1 MIMLANQ
8 LKAKNP
14 QMFNFVE
21 QAIQNKNNPMEI
33 IKNVTKNYTPEQIDV
48 LMQKAGKMGIPNE
61 VLEQVKQGIK

>member
-21 QAIQNKNNPMEI
+21 QAIQNRNNPMEI

>member
-33 IKNVTKNYTPEQIDV
+33 MKNITKNYTPEQIDV
-48 LMQKAGKMGIPNE
+48 LIEKASKMGIPEE